1 MPDLI
6 THPTS
11 TAEWHA
17 LVNEAECA
25 AHCRLIEE
33 MESYLVFLLMR
44 FCREPGL
51 ASRVF
56 ALEYLDSTLA
66 QGRARQD
73 KLREVGDQCLLYSG
87 LFPQQAQRKH
97 VRAGY
102 FADLGR
108 AAYRQLSML
117 LAINSAASSPGT
129 NAGLYAR
136 LSENFVALMDVL
148 LVLRNPGGQA
158 PQLGVLEAYDL
169 WNDTGSRTALKA
181 YQAATQRWPTAI
193 SSIPH

>member
-25 AHCRLIEE
+25 AHCRLIQE

-66 QGRARQD
+66 Q
-73 KLREVGDQCLLYSG
+73 
-87 LFPQQAQRKH
+87 
-97 VRAGY
+97 
-102 FADLGR
+102 GR

-181 YQAATQRWPTAI
+181 YQAATQRGPQLFLQYLTKLFPATALFCTI
-193 SSIPH
+193 KVHNSFFVLQYGAWYSSPFLKTKVK